1 LANTIDFELSFP
13 EYSST
18 GSVWD
23 EVIEACLQDDP
34 KKRPKSAKEIIGL
47 LPVVEKEKII
57 LNTIKEQTPIQSKN
71 VTIRFSNYNSVHH
84 DIKVDGIAIDS
95 LNYKINNR
103 ELTIEVDEGVEFQ
116 VFMKKDGSFLTSFNS
131 SSLFQYTL
139 PDNNDDFNTQSI
151 EVKKPKKNS
160 LFIGLGILV
169 ILVVAILIKQFNG
182 RTIEVN
188 NSSENAT
195 NVNVIV
201 PVAII
206 PEIQDTTENSGHKD
220 FPHSD
225 IEIKDFIRRY
235 YNMLNNHDI
244 ESFESYLEPVLER
257 YILVSN
263 LRSVEL
269 KKNYADWLSKY
280 SSTAVIQEDLILIT
294 RSSEFAQVKV
304 PLFFKSIKLSDGT
317 ISEYEIIHEITL
329 SKNLKIKKLIEK
341 NVRKY

>member
-1 LANTIDFELSFP
+1 
-13 EYSST
+13 
-18 GSVWD
+18 
-23 EVIEACLQDDP
+23 
-34 KKRPKSAKEIIGL
+34 
-47 LPVVEKEKII
+47 
-57 LNTIKEQTPIQSKN
+57 
-71 VTIRFSNYNSVHH
+71 
-84 DIKVDGIAIDS
+84 
-95 LNYKINNR
+95 
-103 ELTIEVDEGVEFQ
+103 LTIEVEEGVEFQ